1 MQKILIV
8 GFGFVGQAVNHS
20 LISDP
25 EKAKNFSI
33 DILDPAKGKV
43 DMKHQQ
49 HDAIFI
55 CVPTPSNAD
64 GSCHDNIVVEYVKR
78 FENAFC
84 PVIVR
89 STVPPSTIEKLEEIN
104 PNIVYMPEFLREK
117 TWAEDSVSPHIIIIG
132 CQTKKTFEKIKSLV
146 ALSSI
151 NQTHIEWVDPV
162 EASLFKYAANTF
174 LSMKVV
180 YIQEMFK
187 WLGSIGKEKSWDT
200 LVALMKDDDRFGS
213 SHFTAPGDHGFGYSG
228 SCFPKDTSAL
238 AFEGAGQLSLLDAVI
253 KSNDRLR
260 KG

>member
-20 LISDP
+20 LTADP

-33 DILDPAKGKV
+33 DILDPAKGKI
-43 DMKHQQ
+43 DLKHPQ

-55 CVPTPSNAD
+55 CVPTPSNED
-64 GSCHDNIVVEYVKR
+64 GSCNDKLVVDYVKR

-89 STVPPSTIEKLEEIN
+89 STVPPSTIEKLEQIN

-132 CQTKKTFEKIKSLV
+132 CQTKKTFEKVKRLIE
-146 ALSSI
+146 LSSI
-151 NQTHIEWVDPV
+151 NQTHIEWVDPT

-180 YIQEMFK
+180 YMHELYK
-187 WLGSIGKEKSWDT
+187 WMMSIGKDHSWNT
-200 LVALMKDDDRFGS
+200 LASLMIDDGRFGS
-213 SHFTAPGDHGFGYSG
+213 SHFLTPGHHGFGYSG
-228 SCFPKDTSAL
+228 SCFPKDTKAL
-238 AFEGAGQLSLLDAVI
+238 AFEGAGQLSLLEAVI

-260 KG
+260 NP